1 MTAFKKKPV
10 YCELMIAIEVTLN
23 GERLCSAGVG
33 TEGVLTAIL
42 SWVRRRGEDNEECR
56 LEVGGMKSSAHVKW
70 LQENLSVGDEV
81 GIKILDRTEV
91 DPPSVTEPFRPAE
104 DLKKQ
109 QEYVRRMAEQFGWR
123 ISPAGPED

>member
-1 MTAFKKKPV
+1 
-10 YCELMIAIEVTLN
+10 MIAIEVTLN

-42 SWVRRRGEDNEECR
+42 TWVRRRGEDNEECS
-56 LEVGGMKSSAHVKW
+56 LSVGGMKSSTHVRW
-70 LQENLSVGDEV
+70 LQEDLRVGDEV

-91 DPPSVTEPFRPAE
+91 DSPSVTEPFSPAE
-104 DLKKQ
+104 DLKRQ

-123 ISPAGPED
+123 ISPAAPEH